1 MAALAVDVS
10 QAVQLKCFKSQLP
23 SLDYHITQ
31 HAKGANII
39 QHTEGD
45 SDREREKEG
54 QQRGKRRNEK
64 RRATSSVQTEIKV
77 ADISK

>member
-39 QHTEGD
+39 QHTE
-45 SDREREKEG
+45 REIAIEKERKKDSKEENG
-54 QQRGKRRNEK
+54 ETRNDEQRAVCKQK
-64 RRATSSVQTEIKV
+64 
-77 ADISK
+77 SKWQI